1 MFGSD
6 YYGCLGC
13 DQKFGEEVCQ
23 PTIVE
28 YFMTDSIRQVS
39 CGDCHVVA
47 LAGNA
52 YIFSFE
58 NSFNKHLSG
67 TTYPEIS

>member
-1 MFGSD
+1 MDEKETRSYHLLFLTDEGRLYMFGSD

-13 DQKFGEEVCQ
+13 DQNFGDEVYQ

-28 YFMTDSIRQVS
+28 YFMNDSVKQVS

-47 LAGNA
+47 LAGNVA
-52 YIFSFE
+52 
-58 NSFNKHLSG
+58 
-67 TTYPEIS
+67 